1 MSTIIFLADT
11 PDASTPTTIYG
22 KDHQMNMTDEAQV
35 ANLQRQGKA
44 ALMGAAIRQVSVSA
58 ITATG
63 ATINWVVDQPCTGML
78 VNYGT
83 TTAYGSTQNAT
94 PAAGQGAISATLT
107 GLTTATTYHYRIS
120 VTVGTATT
128 LTADA
133 TFRTS

>member
-1 MSTIIFLADT
+1 MSRIIFMADT

-22 KDHQMNMTDEAQV
+22 KDHQMDLADEVQV
-35 ANLQRQGKA
+35 QTLLARGKA
-44 ALMGAAIRQVSVSA
+44 ALMGAAVRGVFVSG

-63 ATINWVVDQPCTGML
+63 ATINWIVDQPCTGML

-83 TTAYGSTQNAT
+83 TTAYGLTQNAT
-94 PAAGQGAISATLT
+94 PAAGVGAITAAIT

-120 VTVGTATT
+120 VTVGTAIT

-133 TFRTS
+133 TFRTN